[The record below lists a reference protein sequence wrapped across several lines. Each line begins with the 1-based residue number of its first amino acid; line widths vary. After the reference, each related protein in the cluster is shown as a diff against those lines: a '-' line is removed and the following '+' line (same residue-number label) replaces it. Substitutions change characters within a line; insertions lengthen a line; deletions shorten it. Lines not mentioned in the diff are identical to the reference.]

1 MGRKRAKSAAAL
13 ALAIALALAA
23 FAACG
28 SNDAQTAT
36 TAAAQDSGAATTQ
49 AAAQDAGGAATQEAA
64 TAAPAQQADS
74 GAGEGAGESA
84 GAATEAAPTQPA
96 VSPETAGDSSELPDW
111 TGKQLTLRVWNGH
124 GTGDTQRFKSSDD
137 VFAPEIKRL
146 FGITLDADNSFD
158 NGGQDLAAK
167 LAVLAA
173 TNDFPEIGYNV
184 VSDDLIAGDKLYD
197 LTELIPQYCPNIY
210 AFMQKYSSRTLE
222 KGYNGSGRHYTVY
235 MNVGNDADSIR
246 TIYPDADMDRYS
258 NIAAPTDTL
267 GSLTYLSVRDDVIK
281 LMYPDAKT
289 QKEIEDLYVKNGSFT
304 REEVYDIPIRSRQDA
319 IDFFYQMKQAI
330 DENGITE
337 NGRPVY
343 PLSVFQGQDN
353 WALLAWLRNMMDGK
367 SSFNYFT
374 YFDVPTQ
381 SIQLGFKQDWF
392 KEDVRLFN
400 QFVRD
405 GIAPE
410 SCLIENNE
418 IFNSKLNNGEYAT
431 GYSYAQPDLAQQ
443 AAAGKPWAFRKVYF
457 DIPQDTSA
465 TIPQRNEIKGW
476 DQINIFKDMV
486 AEEDLPQILAWL
498 DFMYTDAG
506 QKLAAWGPKTSG
518 LWEESN
524 GARAFTD
531 KELEANLVYNVENN
545 ANVKYNLA
553 SSRYDFARPLGY
565 PTYYI
570 GFQGGG
576 LFAPRYTYDLSQGER
591 SPGGANTAF
600 STGMF
605 EPQKLPKD
613 VIVTSADIWS
623 FTNEVESVKRFW
635 DVRGTGFEPL
645 LTKCLAARTDDEFES
660 AYAAMIDFAEQ
671 NGLTDAAAKECE
683 DLMKAKYPEDWAT
696 YLAGY

>member
-1 MGRKRAKSAAAL
+1 MAL
-13 ALAIALALAA
+13 VAAIALAAL
-23 FAACG
+23 AACG
-28 SNDAQTAT
+28 TSDGQAT
-36 TAAAQDSGAATTQ
+36 TATATTQ
-49 AAAQDAGGAATQEAA
+49 AAGQATEQGAGQTAAEQAKQEQQAESGEAGSEAAGAEATSAAGQAQQPAAT
-64 TAAPAQQADS
+64 
-74 GAGEGAGESA
+74 
-84 GAATEAAPTQPA
+84 
-96 VSPETAGDSSELPDW
+96 PETAGDSSELPDW

-137 VFAPEIKRL
+137 AVSPEIKRL
-146 FGITLDADNSFD
+146 FGITLDAENSFD

-184 VSDDLIAGDKLYD
+184 VNDDLIAGNKVYD
-197 LTELIPQYCPNIY
+197 LTELIPLHCPNIY

-222 KGYNGSGRHYTVY
+222 KGYNGTGRHYTVY

-246 TIYPDADMDRYS
+246 AIYPDADMQSYS
-258 NIAAPTDTL
+258 NIATPTDTL
-267 GSLTYLSVRDDVIK
+267 GNLSHLSVRDDIIK
-281 LMYPDAKT
+281 LMYPEAKT
-289 QKEIEDLYVKNGSFT
+289 QKEIEELYVKNGGFT
-304 REEVYDIPIRSRQDA
+304 REEVYDIPLRSRQDV
-319 IDFFYQMKQAI
+319 IDFFYAMKQAI

-343 PLSVFQGQDN
+343 PMAVFQGQDN

-367 SSFNYFT
+367 CSFNYFT

-405 GIAPE
+405 GVAPE

-476 DQINIFKDMV
+476 DQLTIFKDKV
-486 AEEDLPQILAWL
+486 AEEDLPQILSWL

-506 QKLAAWGPKTSG
+506 QKLAAWGPKTAG
-518 LWEESN
+518 LWQEAG
-524 GARAFTD
+524 GARVFTD
-531 KELEANLVYNVENN
+531 KELEANMVYNVEND

-553 SSRYDFARPLGY
+553 SSRFDYAWPLNY
-565 PTYYI
+565 PTMYI
-570 GFQGGG
+570 GLQGGG
-576 LFAPRYTYDLSQGER
+576 LFAPRYAYDLSQGER

-600 STGMF
+600 STGVF
-605 EPQKLPKD
+605 EPQKLPGD

-623 FTNEVESVKRFW
+623 FTNEVEDIKRFW

-645 LTKCLAARTDDEFES
+645 LTKCLAARSDDEFES
-660 AYAAMIDFAEQ
+660 AYADMLDFAEQ
-671 NGLTDAAAKECE
+671 NGLTDAAVKACE
-683 DLMKAKYPEDWAT
+683 DLMKEKYAEDWAT